1 VTKVSRVTI
10 DYQTLRNWTFEP
22 VEQTYTARDAILYAL
37 GLNFGEPD
45 DRGHLRYVYESCLQ
59 VFPTFAVVLGYPGPW
74 MTNPRTGIDMLKVL
88 HAEQRLQL
96 HRPIP
101 PAAPVIGRTRIVE
114 VVDKG
119 AGRGALVI
127 SERKVHDKASS
138 ELLCTQVSSTFC
150 RANGGFGGPV
160 TDGPVP
166 HPIPEG
172 PPDVTVEIRS
182 SRRAAL
188 VYRLS
193 GDYNPL
199 HCDPDVAAAAGFRE
213 PILHGLCTYGIAA
226 RAVVDACCDGDAD
239 RLATFDVRFS
249 APVYPGETLR
259 TEIWRQDGAAA
270 FRTLV
275 LERGTI
281 VLNHGRALIRDCE
294 SR

>member
-1 VTKVSRVTI
+1 MTI
-10 DYQTLRNWTFEP
+10 DYQTLRNWPFEP

-37 GLNFGEPD
+37 GLNFGREPGE
-45 DRGHLRYVYESCLQ
+45 REHLRYIYESGLQ

-74 MTNPRTGIDMLKVL
+74 MANPRTGIDVVKVL
-88 HAEQRLQL
+88 HAEQRLTL
-96 HRPIP
+96 HRPM
-101 PAAPVIGRTRIVE
+101 APTGTVIGRTRIVE
-114 VVDKG
+114 IVDKG
-119 AGRGALVI
+119 VGRGAIVI
-127 SERKVHDKASS
+127 SERKVHDSASG
-138 ELLCTQVSSTFC
+138 ELLSTQVSSTFC

-160 TDGPVP
+160 TDGPAP
-166 HPIPEG
+166 HPIPDNA
-172 PPDVTVEIRS
+172 PDATVDICS

-188 VYRLS
+188 IYRLS

-275 LERGTI
+275 PERGI
-281 VLNHGRALIRDCE
+281 VVLNHGRAAIRDRE
-294 SR
+294 GSA